1 MYHPKVGTKKIHQSK
16 VELQEIISERE
27 RERERTYF
35 FGREYKINNKII

>member
-27 RERERTYF
+27 REREREPIF
-35 FGREYKINNKII
+35 LEENIR